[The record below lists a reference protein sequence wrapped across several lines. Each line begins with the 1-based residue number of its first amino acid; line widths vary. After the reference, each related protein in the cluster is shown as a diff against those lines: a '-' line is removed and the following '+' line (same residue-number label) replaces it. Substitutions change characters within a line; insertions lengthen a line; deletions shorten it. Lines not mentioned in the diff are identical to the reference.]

1 MTLPGYTAEVT
12 LYRSTQ
18 AYRLS
23 VASGGSTERVHPALN
38 PLAVK
43 SSPWFGVLTLL
54 CCEGCWQRGG
64 RCAPADPNVVWGGC
78 LCVTDVPV
86 LGGGAPSV
94 D

>member
-23 VASGGSTERVHPALN
+23 VASGGSAERIHPALY
-38 PLAVK
+38 LGSIR
-43 SSPWFGVLTLL
+43 SSPWSRVLTLL
-54 CCEGCWQRGG
+54 CCEGCWRRGEP
-64 RCAPADPNVVWGGC
+64 CVPTDGGC
-78 LCVTDVPV
+78 LCIPHVPP
-86 LGGGAPSV
+86 LGGGVTSL

>member
-23 VASGGSTERVHPALN
+23 VASGGSTERIHPALY
-38 PLAVK
+38 LGSVR
-43 SSPWFGVLTLL
+43 SSPWFRVLTLL
-54 CCEGCWQRGG
+54 CCEGCWRQHGL
-64 RCAPADPNVVWGGC
+64 CVPDDVWGC
-78 LCVTDVPV
+78 RCITDVPV
-86 LGGGAPSV
+86 LGPDAPSV